1 MTTLP
6 PFLGKFSFQSTS
18 PAPQNYLTAIRLPG
32 NTYLPGMA
40 AAAVTDLET
49 CLVYGDSTGSV
60 VQLGNQ
66 QFLALNVDAG
76 QLDFATDLAD
86 AALLQLGSDLSQQT
100 WQLDAFT
107 GWQTVYYSNNSVT
120 PYLTIND
127 VNGVLGYY
135 SLFNATQVTPGTAAI
150 QAAGQAQQADLTTVC
165 LAGADFTGV
174 NFTGA
179 NFSSADLTGTK
190 FNNANLTGATFTGA
204 ILSGTQF
211 DGATLDTASFTTAA
225 TDISAVNWGVPASA
239 RGILLTG
246 CQGAGTVLGNATTV
260 VDFTNANLVAAT
272 LTGAVLD
279 NLNLTG
285 ANLSGC
291 LLAQGASG
299 NSTNFTK
306 ANLVGLVAADSSFQ
320 NAIFAQA
327 TCYGAVFTR
336 ANLSG
341 TTFQSAQLGAKQELF
356 TLPTTDAAELNGTVH
371 VPTDVSA
378 AFSNAGITLATSATV
393 VTVVNGQNWRIENG
407 DDTYSILLSTA
418 LQQLVVYQYGS
429 TAAADLTGALLT
441 DAVFTS
447 ANLFAAN
454 LAGVSWTGSQAS
466 GSNADF
472 ESANLSGAL
481 LLEASF
487 NQAQFLGTQAS
498 QSLFLQASLAG
509 AHLGPDLNNVRA
521 NFAGA
526 QFQGTDFTNATL
538 NQVVFTNA
546 AIALPTG
553 VPLLI
558 LPLSYEAYL
567 QSNNLVPVQQYFAAQ
582 GYPMSAQAT
591 LANQSAWTIVD
602 AATSTTYL
610 VDANYYV
617 SNAGTSKRLFQLSP
631 AVQST
636 LAQAAVSGP
645 LAANFITN
653 GYPLSIGDTITNATN
668 WVITNVNDTCSA
680 KPVIYQ
686 FYQLCLASDGVHAFG
701 TTELWLANTPLY
713 EYGIAVGATTAYQA
727 AIDAGSLCPNGYPAN
742 YPGLSWE
749 QMLTT
754 GPAPF

>member
-18 PAPQNYLTAIRLPG
+18 PAPQDYLTAMRVTG
-32 NTYLPGMA
+32 NTYLPGMDA
-40 AAAVTDLET
+40 SAVTNLET
-49 CLVYGDSTGSV
+49 CLVYGDSNGSV

-66 QFLALNVDAG
+66 QYLTLNVDAG
-76 QLDFATDLAD
+76 QLDLAIDLTD
-86 AALLQLGSDLSQQT
+86 AALLQFAGDLSQQT
-100 WQLDAFT
+100 WQLYSSND
-107 GWQTVYYSNNSVT
+107 WQTVYYSNNSVT

-127 VNGVLGYY
+127 VNGVQGYY
-135 SLFNATQVTPGTAAI
+135 SVFNATQVTPGTAAI
-150 QAAGQAQQADLTTVC
+150 RAAGQAQQADLTGVC
-165 LAGADFTGV
+165 LAGADFSGV

-179 NFSSADLTGTK
+179 NFSNANLTGTK

-204 ILSGTQF
+204 TLSGTQF
-211 DGATLDTASFTTAA
+211 DGATLDTASFTTAD
-225 TDISAVNWGVPASA
+225 TNISAVSWGVPASA

-246 CQGAGTVLGNATTV
+246 CQGVGTVLGNATTA
-260 VDFTNANLVAAT
+260 VDFTNANLSAAT

-299 NSTNFTK
+299 NTTNFTK
-306 ANLVGLVAADSSFQ
+306 ANLVGLVAADSNFP
-320 NAIFAQA
+320 NAIFTQA

-336 ANLSG
+336 ANLSR

-356 TLPTTDAAELNGTVH
+356 TLPTTDAAELNGVTS
-371 VPTDVSA
+371 VPTDVSI
-378 AFSNAGITLATSATV
+378 AFAGAGITLLTSATV
-393 VTVVNGQNWRIENG
+393 VTVVNGQNWRIESG

-454 LAGVSWTGSQAS
+454 LAEVSWTGSQAS

-487 NQAQFLGTQAS
+487 SQAQFLGTQAS
-498 QSLFLQASLAG
+498 QGLFLQASLAG

-526 QFQGTDFTNATL
+526 QFQGADFTNATL
-538 NQVVFTNA
+538 NQVIFTNA

-553 VPLLI
+553 VPLLV
-558 LPLSYEAYL
+558 LPLSYEADL
-567 QSNNLVPVQQYFAAQ
+567 QNNDLGPVQQYFAAQ
-582 GYPMSAQAT
+582 GYPMSTQAT
-591 LANQSAWTIVD
+591 LANQSTWTIVD
-602 AATSTTYL
+602 AASSTTYL
-610 VDANYYV
+610 VNASYYV
-617 SNAGTSKRLFQLSP
+617 SNADTSKQLFQLSP
-631 AVQST
+631 AVQSA
-636 LAQAAVSGP
+636 LNQATVNGP
-645 LAANFITN
+645 LAANFKTN
-653 GYPLSIGDTITNATN
+653 GYPLSIGAPITSSTN
-668 WVITNVNDTCSA
+668 WVITNVNDTCTA
-680 KPVIYQ
+680 LPVIYQ
-686 FYQLCLASDGVHAFG
+686 LYNLCLATDGLHAYG
-701 TTELWLANTPLY
+701 TTELWLANAALY
-713 EYGIAVGATTAYQA
+713 GPGIAFGATTAYQS
-727 AIDAGSLCPNGYPAN
+727 AIDANSLCPNGYPAS
-742 YPGLSWE
+742 YLGLSWE
-749 QMLTT
+749 QMLTI
-754 GPAPF
+754 GSA